1 MLSTLNIENI
11 AVIEGAEIEFAPGLN
26 VLTGETGAGKSIV
39 IDSLEAALGWRT
51 SAQLVRTGAKSA
63 RVTAAFSSA
72 AADTMLDE
80 LGAESEDGEVILTR
94 RITED
99 GKSSCRVN
107 GTPVPASSQRK
118 LGLALMDIHG
128 QGEGQRLA
136 DERYHREYLDSFG
149 GLTEELSAY
158 RKAYDEYK
166 AAQTEL
172 MKLNMDEAE
181 KARKLDMLT
190 YQINELERADLKPGE
205 FEEKNAR
212 RTLLKN
218 SGKLTAAVSDAA
230 AAMLGGERSDGALG
244 LIESALSNV
253 EYALRYSDGFSA
265 LRDKLRDLR
274 FSCEDAAYEL
284 RDMQEGLDF
293 SPEELDELDDRLD
306 TLKRVLRKYGGTE
319 EAALEYLESSK
330 EELRSIEYADE
341 LREKLEAESAK
352 LKSEAERLASKL
364 TEKRREAGEKLA
376 LRIKS
381 ELNDLSMKGAEF
393 YVSLGEGGELGP
405 YGRDDVRFM
414 MSANAGETPGRIAKI
429 ASGGELSRVMLAM
442 KTVLSEND
450 PVESMV
456 FDEIDTGVSGIAAR
470 RVAEKLAAIASKKQ
484 VICVTHL
491 PQIASMA
498 DVHFVISKEV
508 TDGRTYTKVERLD
521 KSGRR
526 LELAR
531 LTGGDVITDN
541 TLKAAEE
548 QLEAAEK
555 WKKENV

>member
-63 RVTAAFSSA
+63 RVTAAFSSQNA
-72 AADTMLDE
+72 AKLLEEAD
-80 LGAESEDGEVILTR
+80 AEPDDGEIILSR

-99 GKSSCRVN
+99 GKSACRVN
-107 GTPVPASSQRK
+107 GTPVPAAAQRR

-149 GLTEELSAY
+149 GLETELDSY
-158 RKAYDEYK
+158 RAAYDAYK
-166 AAQTEL
+166 SAQTEL
-172 MKLNMDEAE
+172 QKLNMDEAE
-181 KARKLDMLT
+181 KARRLDMLS
-190 YQINELERADLKPGE
+190 YQINELERANLRPGE
-205 FEEKNAR
+205 FEEKSAR

-253 EYALRYSDGFSA
+253 EYALRYSEGFAS
-265 LRDKLRDLR
+265 LRDKLKELR

-319 EAALEYLESSK
+319 EAALEFLENSR

-341 LREKLEAESAK
+341 LREKLERESEK
-352 LKSEAERLASKL
+352 LEREAARLAEIL
-364 TEKRREAGEKLA
+364 TDKRREAGERLA
-376 LRIKS
+376 LRIES
-381 ELNDLSMKGAEF
+381 ELSDLSMKGARF
-393 YVSLGEGGELGP
+393 FVSLGEGKELGP
-405 YGRDDVRFM
+405 YGKDDVRFM
-414 MSANAGETPGRIAKI
+414 MSANAGEAPGRIARI

-470 RVAEKLAAIASKKQ
+470 RVAEKLAAIAGKKQ

-498 DVHFVISKEV
+498 DAHFVISKEV
-508 TDGRTYTKVERLD
+508 SGGRTYTKVERLD
-521 KSGRR
+521 TGGRR

-531 LTGGDVITDN
+531 LTGGDVITES

-548 QLEAAEK
+548 QLDAAEK
-555 WKKENV
+555 WKKDNI